1 MSKPQIEVCFSPLLY
16 DKYHNEN
23 SIVVV
28 CDILRATTSIC
39 TALGNGATEVIPVR
53 SVEEA
58 RQYKDEGYILAGERD
73 GVTLD
78 FADFGNSPFN
88 FTSDRVKG
96 KPIAYSTTNG
106 TKAVFLG
113 KDTIGVAVGA
123 FINLAAVAEYVKQ
136 QNHNVLV
143 LCAAWKGK
151 FCLEDSL
158 FAGALAEILMA
169 DGSYATGC
177 DSAHAALDLWS
188 IAKADLMGYVQKM
201 AQRKRLRK
209 LGLDDVLDYCFTL
222 NTSSVVPVLKGER
235 LIPIEL

>member
-1 MSKPQIEVCFSPLLY
+1 MSKPQIETCFSPLLY

-23 SIVVV
+23 NIVVV

-58 RQYKDEGYILAGERD
+58 RQYKKQGYILAGERD
-73 GVTLD
+73 GITLD

-88 FTSDRVKG
+88 FTPAKVNG

-113 KDTIGVAVGA
+113 KDSKGVAVGA
-123 FINLAAVAEYVKQ
+123 FINLTAVASYLKQ
-136 QNHNVLV
+136 QHQNVLI
-143 LCAAWKGK
+143 LCAGWKGK
-151 FCLEDSL
+151 FCLEDTL
-158 FAGALAEILMA
+158 FAGALAEILMS
-169 DGSYATGC
+169 DGLYETEC
-177 DSAHAALDLWS
+177 DSTNAAIDLWS

-201 AQRKRLRK
+201 AQRERLRK
-209 LGLDDVLDYCFTL
+209 KGLDDVLDYCFTL
-222 NTSSVVPVLKGER
+222 DISSIVPVLKNER
-235 LIPIEL
+235 LVPIKM

>member
-1 MSKPQIEVCFSPLLY
+1 MIPQIETCFSPQLY

-58 RQYKDEGYILAGERD
+58 RQYKEQGYILAGERD
-73 GVTLD
+73 GITLD

-88 FTSDRVKG
+88 FTPERVTG

-113 KDTIGVAVGA
+113 KDSKGVVVGA
-123 FINLAAVAEYVKQ
+123 FINLAAVARYLKQ
-136 QNHNVLV
+136 QQQNVLV

-151 FCLEDSL
+151 FCLEDAL

-169 DGSYATGC
+169 DGLYTTEC
-177 DSAHAALDLWS
+177 DSTNAALDLWS
-188 IAKADLMGYVQKM
+188 IAKNDLMGYVQKM
-201 AQRKRLRK
+201 AQRERLRK
-209 LGLDDVLDYCFTL
+209 KGLDDVLNYCFTL
-222 NTSSVVPVLKGER
+222 NTSNIIPVLKRDR
-235 LIPIEL
+235 LVPIEV